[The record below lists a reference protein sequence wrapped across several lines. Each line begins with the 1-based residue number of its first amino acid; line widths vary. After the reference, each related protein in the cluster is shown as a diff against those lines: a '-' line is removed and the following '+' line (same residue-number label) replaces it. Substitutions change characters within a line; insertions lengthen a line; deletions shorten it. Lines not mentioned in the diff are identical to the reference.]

1 MGLQKEISMNFE
13 TLAISETDGVVHIEL
28 NRADK
33 ANAINGAMW
42 KDLRSAFDWLS
53 TSRAR
58 VGVLSGRGKH
68 FTAGIDL
75 DMIAAIKIAIT
86 GLPEGRRQER
96 LREIIVELQETISA
110 AESCKKP
117 ILAAIHGACMG
128 AGIDLVTACDMR
140 YATKDARFSVK
151 EVDLA
156 IVADVGTLQRLPR
169 IIGDGLARELA
180 FTGRDFDGKEA
191 HAMKLVNQVF
201 TDKDSLMTAVLKTAA
216 EIASKSPLT
225 IRGIKDTLNYSRDHS
240 VAEGLSYVSAKNAAI
255 LFSSDLAEAMSAAQ
269 QKRQGRFED

>member
-1 MGLQKEISMNFE
+1 MNFE
-13 TLAISETDGVVHIEL
+13 TLAITEADGVAHIEL
-28 NRADK
+28 NRPDK
-33 ANAINGAMW
+33 ANAMSGAMW

-75 DMIAAIKIAIT
+75 DLLAAMQSEMA

-96 LREIIVELQETISA
+96 LKEVIVELQDAITA
-110 AESCKKP
+110 AEACRKP

-128 AGIDLVTACDMR
+128 AGIDLATACDMR
-140 YATKDARFSVK
+140 YASEDARFSVK

-169 IIGDGLARELA
+169 LIGEGLTRELA
-180 FTGRDFDGKEA
+180 YTGREFDGNDA

-201 TDKDSLMTAVLKTAA
+201 TDKDSLMTFVLKTATD
-216 EIASKSPLT
+216 IASKSPLT

-240 VAEGLSYVSAKNAAI
+240 VAEGLSYVASKNAAI
-255 LFSSDLAEAMSAAQ
+255 LFSSDLAEATSALK

>member
-1 MGLQKEISMNFE
+1 MNFE
-13 TLAISETDGVVHIEL
+13 TLAITEADGVAHIEL
-28 NRADK
+28 NRPDK
-33 ANAINGAMW
+33 ANAMSGAMW

-75 DMIAAIKIAIT
+75 DLLAAMQSEMA

-96 LREIIVELQETISA
+96 LKEVIVELQDAITA
-110 AESCKKP
+110 AEACRKP

-128 AGIDLVTACDMR
+128 AGIDLATACDMR
-140 YATKDARFSVK
+140 YASEDARFSVK

-169 IIGDGLARELA
+169 LIGEGLTRELA
-180 FTGRDFDGKEA
+180 YTGREFDGNDA

-201 TDKDSLMTAVLKTAA
+201 TDKDSLMTFVLKTATD
-216 EIASKSPLT
+216 IASKSPLT

-240 VAEGLSYVSAKNAAI
+240 VAEGLSYVASKNAAI
-255 LFSSDLAEAMSAAQ
+255 LFSSDLAEAMSALK
-269 QKRQGRFED
+269 QKRQARFED